1 MGKTTNGVW
10 HALVLAMKQSFKKIS
25 LFITIMLCLCFSA
38 ACMQQDSGTDKQ
50 DYSANGNTQIHSFSL
65 EDIPEFSGS
74 PYVIVN
80 ENIPD
85 FEESEY
91 TTVSFESYGELD
103 SLGRC
108 TTAYANVGKDIMPT
122 EERGAIGMIKP
133 SGWHTVKYDFVDGKY
148 LYNRCHLIGYQLTGE
163 NDNEKN
169 LITGTRYMN
178 VQGMLP
184 FEDMVADYVEETGK
198 HVLYRVTPVFRGE
211 NLLADGV
218 HMEGWSVE
226 DEGKGVC
233 FNVFVYNSQPGVEI
247 DYATGDSRIA
257 ESQSEEERQA
267 DTEYILNTNSH
278 KFHYPDCSGV
288 KDMSDKNKQIFKG
301 SREEVIAQGYEPCER
316 CNP

>member
-1 MGKTTNGVW
+1 MKGIGKTTNDVW
-10 HALVLAMKQSFKKIS
+10 YALVLAMKQSFKKIT
-25 LFITIMLCLCFSA
+25 LFITILLCLCFSA
-38 ACMQQDSGTDKQ
+38 ACMQQDGGTDKQ
-50 DYSANGNTQIHSFSL
+50 EYSEQIHSFSL

-184 FEDMVADYVEETGK
+184 FEDMVADYVEETGN
-198 HVLYRVTPVFRGE
+198 HVLYRVTPVFLGE

-257 ESQSEEERQA
+257 ESQTTESRQS
-267 DTEYILNTNSH
+267 DTEYVLNTNSH

>member
-1 MGKTTNGVW
+1 MWYT
-10 HALVLAMKQSFKKIS
+10 LVLTMNRSYKKIS
-25 LFITIMLCLCFSA
+25 LFLTIIICLCLN
-38 ACMQQDSGTDKQ
+38 ACTQRDNGTGKRV
-50 DYSANGNTQIHSFSL
+50 YSADENTQISSFSL
-65 EDIPEFSGS
+65 DNIPEYSGS
-74 PYVIVN
+74 PYVSIN

-85 FEESEY
+85 FESSEY
-91 TTVSFESYGELD
+91 TTVSFELYGDLD

-108 TTAYANVGKDIMPT
+108 TTAYANVGQDIMPAQ
-122 EERGAIGMIKP
+122 ERGAIGMIKP

-184 FEDMVADYVEETGK
+184 FEDMVADYVEKTGN
-198 HVLYRVTPVFRGE
+198 HVLYRVTPIYQGE

-233 FNVFVYNSQPGVEI
+233 FNVFVYNSQPGVGI
-247 DYATGDSRIA
+247 DYATGDSWIA
-257 ESQSEEERQA
+257 ESPALPEEQ
-267 DTEYILNTNSH
+267 DGKEYVLNTNSH
-278 KFHYPDCSGV
+278 KFHNLDCSSV
-288 KDMSDKNKQIFKG
+288 EDMSEKNKQVFKG

>member
-10 HALVLAMKQSFKKIS
+10 YALVLAMKQSFKKIS
-25 LFITIMLCLCFSA
+25 LFITFMLCLCFSA
-38 ACMQQDSGTDKQ
+38 CTQQDGGTDKQ
-50 DYSANGNTQIHSFSL
+50 NYSVNGNTQTHSFSL

-85 FEESEY
+85 FDESEY
-91 TTVSFESYGELD
+91 TTVSFESYGEPD

-184 FEDMVADYVEETGK
+184 FEDMVADYVEETGN
-198 HVLYRVTPVFRGE
+198 HVLYRVTPVFQGE

-218 HMEGWSVE
+218 HMEGRSVE
-226 DEGKGVC
+226 DEGKGIC

-257 ESQSEEERQA
+257 ESRSEEDGQA

-288 KDMSDKNKQIFKG
+288 KNMSEKNKQVFKG